1 MDLFLEGTN
10 SLCVSKLFTCCLC
23 VLLSP
28 VVTTHTPPSW
38 AGTVHLQDT
47 LTWHQTHWRGELWRG
62 KEKRSHLSSFC
73 FCVCV
78 DTDKV
83 RQSQVFVLPG
93 NVVLTVKLDTQV
105 ISSSPPVQS
114 SFPSQALSSG
124 MNLTERMQ
132 KKYLLSI
139 SCLTGG
145 QRSGTLKNKRH
156 VRIQFC
162 LSDLEWSDMQWMTL
176 NPSIWQN
183 LFLWCVCDMCVLG
196 RKNYWNCGSLK
207 YPAVASIPNNTTTVR
222 TVSNTLFLLDAL
234 SFWVFGAVMGLLWRP
249 GCGTTRNKREKIII
263 FQRGSYGEGR

>member
-1 MDLFLEGTN
+1 M
-10 SLCVSKLFTCCLC
+10 
-23 VLLSP
+23 LLSP

-162 LSDLEWSDMQWMTL
+162 LSDLICSEWHWIPASDKTCFCGVCV
-176 NPSIWQN
+176 ICV
-183 LFLWCVCDMCVLG
+183 FLEE
-196 RKNYWNCGSLK
+196 KNYWNCGSLK